1 MTDDKYRI
9 FVFKNDLVAQLGELA
24 DAGEAVDAVKD
35 FMTTVTDPGLLII
48 APPGSVTPEITGHID
63 QVDASR
69 GLMSIVADR
78 AEEDGRHPP
87 LRAFARRAARA
98 LARPGV
104 AAKAAAAAGVA
115 QPGRER
121 PHYLD
126 DRG

>member
-35 FMTTVTDPGLLII
+35 FMTSVTDPGLLII
-48 APPGSVTPEITGHID
+48 ATPGSVGPEITGHVD

-69 GLMSIVADR
+69 GLMTIIPDR
-78 AEEDGRHPP
+78 SDEARRFPP
-87 LRAFARRAARA
+87 LRAFARRAAGA
-98 LARPGV
+98 MARPGL
-104 AAKAAAAAGVA
+104 AAKGAAAAGVA
-115 QPGRER
+115 PPGRDR